1 MNFTP
6 GYPSGAFNP
15 QKSSFMTGGGAP
27 QLANRREE
35 KGAEKEIFNQARMF
49 KKLHEETLQIN
60 QILTRAHTQSKPAT
74 AITPA
79 DKDKGADYGTR
90 YHGFSY
96 GLGHRTGGYLAG
108 LDKGSG
114 SAGEARSIDQLFQN
128 LKQKTD
134 TMRLDA
140 DAENESKAFFAS
152 KNIDLAGIEY
162 SLKQAQNTFMQY
174 KQY

>member
-6 GYPSGAFNP
+6 SFGTVQGGQGTFNT
-15 QKSSFMTGGGAP
+15 QKSSFLTGP
-27 QLANRREE
+27 LANRREE

-49 KKLHEETLQIN
+49 KKLHDETIQIN
-60 QILTRAHTQSKPAT
+60 QIMTRASTVTSKPA
-74 AITPA
+74 ITSDP
-79 DKDKGADYGTR
+79 KDKGSDNGSK

-108 LDKGSG
+108 LDKGS
-114 SAGEARSIDQLFQN
+114 SAQGETRSIDQLFQN
-128 LKQKTD
+128 LKQKTE

-140 DAENESKAFFAS
+140 EAENESKAFFAS

-162 SLKQAQNTFMQY
+162 SLK
-174 KQY
+174 